1 MLLFVCYGKY
11 YSKDRIIIQKAFYTK
26 LNIMRPAS
34 ERKNMLPQ
42 HIPVIE
48 GKEAEEFIA
57 QDKKRLSTAEKT
69 NLEKCRAI
77 YRKNPIK

>member
-1 MLLFVCYGKY
+1 MK
-11 YSKDRIIIQKAFYTK
+11 T
-26 LNIMRPAS
+26 AS